1 MNIDLNNYEEFFVR
15 FIDDDLSKEER
26 TEVHLFLQHHP
37 ELKSELDAFSST
49 ILSADESLKFDGKE
63 LLKKGI
69 TADNCDE
76 YFLRWVE
83 NDLTEEEKNGVTTF
97 LQEHPQFEHV
107 AELYKK
113 TILIPDIK
121 IQYPNKNALKKKA
134 GRVVPLY
141 SRYILA
147 AAIAASLFLII
158 YTRGIEWNRS
168 GIDSPS
174 IAKTSNTGEE
184 SIHDKTAKN
193 INSPGVTDSEIDQES
208 KLPNLKADKDLASVN
223 STNNPVNGKT
233 ENGRKKIRNS
243 LKEDFD
249 LAAVSST
256 PMKPLMVRQL
266 KSIPYNQPLSKAP
279 YLVAVY
285 DDEVSNASNQ
295 NSNAFSGGSW
305 LSFASVVGAEL
316 LRLSGRGDLI
326 KNSSDTLDQLKS
338 KEAVAVSIHTDKF
351 AFYHTFSHKKK
362 TGNAKKK

>member
-1 MNIDLNNYEEFFVR
+1 
-15 FIDDDLSKEER
+15 
-26 TEVHLFLQHHP
+26 
-37 ELKSELDAFSST
+37 
-49 ILSADESLKFDGKE
+49 
-63 LLKKGI
+63 
-69 TADNCDE
+69 
-76 YFLRWVE
+76 
-83 NDLTEEEKNGVTTF
+83 
-97 LQEHPQFEHV
+97 
-107 AELYKK
+107 
-113 TILIPDIK
+113 
-121 IQYPNKNALKKKA
+121 
-134 GRVVPLY
+134 
-141 SRYILA
+141 
-147 AAIAASLFLII
+147 
-158 YTRGIEWNRS
+158 
-168 GIDSPS
+168 
-174 IAKTSNTGEE
+174 
-184 SIHDKTAKN
+184 
-193 INSPGVTDSEIDQES
+193 
-208 KLPNLKADKDLASVN
+208 ASVN

-256 PMKPLMVRQL
+256 PMKPLMIRQL
-266 KSIPYNQPLSKAP
+266 NSIPYIQPLSKAP